1 MHERCQ
7 EEELTEFCTMRGRQH
22 RSHLRARN
30 GEKKKHSMESGE
42 EYDVDEEKN
51 DDLIVKAY
59 LYIIS
64 STYPEGCPGSR
75 KRVI

>member
-1 MHERCQ
+1 
-7 EEELTEFCTMRGRQH
+7 
-22 RSHLRARN
+22 
-30 GEKKKHSMESGE
+30 MESGE

-75 KRVI
+75 KRVIWKKAKKLQVSEGELYYKMKQERYYIM